1 MALSLLALPLIG
13 KAKEQA
19 KVMSAFFRVNFIGK
33 FLIFNLIMRVIT
45 LPVKRFFVIEY
56 LGHLKLNRLVL
67 SLKQ

>member
-1 MALSLLALPLIG
+1 MVNWSVLVVAEGISMALSLLALPLIG

-45 LPVKRFFVIEY
+45 LPVKRYFC
-56 LGHLKLNRLVL
+56 N
-67 SLKQ
+67 

>member
-1 MALSLLALPLIG
+1 MVNWLVLVAAEGISMALSLLALPLIG

-45 LPVKRFFVIEY
+45 LPVKRYFCY
-56 LGHLKLNRLVL
+56 
-67 SLKQ
+67 